1 MHDTYVDDTSA
12 WRAPHFQ
19 SLEYRATPVGVRAEL
34 LLLLGMM
41 LLFIQACCLKP
52 LIAWLGETG
61 VLVLATTACL
71 AYDWSLAAASV
82 WHATPAAAFL
92 ICGSLAMLGEPDA
105 LLCVIYGLFPYN
117 R

>member
-12 WRAPHFQ
+12 YGVHRTFNQSNTAP
-19 SLEYRATPVGVRAEL
+19 PVGVRAEL